1 MVNCGEIVA
10 NHKENEAPRGD
21 YEAYRKA
28 GILLFKKR
36 EYKYDQRLLLAYMG
50 NAIMKMLCAINIWQ

>member
-1 MVNCGEIVA
+1 MRRIEKLEFYC
-10 NHKENEAPRGD
+10 
-21 YEAYRKA
+21 
-28 GILLFKKR
+28 LKKR